1 MIVEKIINNNV
12 LSAIDGKN
20 REIVVSGR
28 GIAFKKRPGDQV
40 DESKIEKIYVLSDEA
55 EVDRFSELLKHLPME
70 HLNVSTEI
78 IEYAQQVIHSPLS
91 PSIYITLTDHVNFV
105 VERFQKGMMFQNA
118 LLEEV
123 KNFYPSEYL
132 IGEYAIALL
141 QKKLGVNLPVDE
153 AASIAL
159 HFVNAEYNT
168 NMNNTMNITNLIK
181 EVLDIVEQ
189 EFNVDLNELGLYY
202 SRFVTHLKFLAQRI
216 FTGQL
221 LDSQEEEFIAM
232 IERMYPQEYECSR
245 KIRDYIRTKYEQAI
259 TDEELAYLTV
269 HIRRIQPNIK
279 EEE

>member
-1 MIVEKIINNNV
+1 MIVEKVINNNV
-12 LSAIDGKN
+12 LSAIDGN
-20 REIVVSGR
+20 HREIVVSGR
-28 GIAFKKRPGDQV
+28 GIAFKKRPGDVV

-55 EVDRFSELLKHLPME
+55 EVGRFSELLKHLPME

-78 IEYAQQVIHSPLS
+78 IEYAQQVIRSPLS

-123 KNFYPSEYL
+123 RNFYPSEYL

-141 QKKLGVNLPVDE
+141 QRRLGVWLPEDE

-159 HFVNAEYNT
+159 HFVNAEYST
-168 NMNNTMNITNLIK
+168 SMNNTMNITNLIK
-181 EVLDIVEQ
+181 EVLDLVEKDMQ
-189 EFNVDLNELGLYY
+189 INLNELGLYY

-221 LDSQEEEFIAM
+221 LDNQEEEFIEM
-232 IERMYPQEYECSR
+232 IERMYPKEYEYSR
-245 KIRDYIRTKYEQAI
+245 KIQQYIQDKYEQRI

-279 EEE
+279 EDE

>member
-78 IEYAQQVIHSPLS
+78 IEYAQQVIRSPLS

-132 IGEYAIALL
+132 IGEYAIVLL
-141 QKKLGVNLPVDE
+141 QKKLGVNLPEDE

-189 EFNVDLNELGLYY
+189 EFDVDLNELGLYY

-232 IERMYPQEYECSR
+232 IERMYPREYECSR
-245 KIRDYIRTKYEQAI
+245 KIRDYIRTRYEQEI

-279 EEE
+279 EDE

>member
-1 MIVEKIINNNV
+1 MVIEKIINNNV
-12 LSAIDGKN
+12 LSAIVGKN

-28 GIAFKKRPGDQV
+28 GIAFKKHPGDIV
-40 DESKIEKIYVLSDEA
+40 DESKIEKVYVLSNEA
-55 EVDRFSELLKHLPME
+55 ELDRFSELLQHLPME
-70 HLNVSTEI
+70 HLSVSTEI
-78 IEYAQQVIHSPLS
+78 IEYAQQVIRSPLS

-105 VERFQKGMMFQNA
+105 VERYEKGMMFQNA
-118 LLEEV
+118 LMEEV

-141 QKKLGVNLPVDE
+141 QRRLGVKLPVDE

-181 EVLDIVEQ
+181 DVLDIVEKDLDT
-189 EFNVDLNELGLYY
+189 NLNELGLYY

-221 LDSQEEEFIAM
+221 LDNQEVEFIEM
-232 IERMYPQEYECSR
+232 IERLYPREYECSK
-245 KIRDYIRTKYEQAI
+245 KIREYIKVRYEQEI

-269 HIRRIQPNIK
+269 HIRRIQPNVK
-279 EEE
+279 EDE